1 MKFEKLTI
9 KYEVGKKDSF
19 TGEVEALFN
28 PSQLTYQANLTW
40 KSAPTVRS
48 AKSSSAGGTEFVGV
62 TPETLSLSLFFDT
75 YAEGTP
81 APPGPPAS
89 PIPPTAPPADSVTRY
104 TDKVMKLA
112 QIDKDLHR
120 PPLCKLTWGNRGWEN
135 GEIFR
140 GVLQRVSR
148 TYTLFLDDG
157 TPVRATME
165 CTFLQVPKG
174 SELRSA
180 DVAKRYIVRP
190 GDTLM
195 GIAAAFY
202 GDVAEWRRI
211 AEANHIEDPRRLTP
225 GRALAIP
232 RIE

>member
-1 MKFEKLTI
+1 
-9 KYEVGKKDSF
+9 VGKKDSF
-19 TGEVEALFN
+19 TGELEALFN
-28 PSQLTYQANLTW
+28 PSQLTYQAGLTW
-40 KSAPTVRS
+40 TFTAPVRS
-48 AKSSSAGGTEFVGV
+48 AKSSSAGVTEFKGI

-75 YAEGTP
+75 YAKGSP
-81 APPGPPAS
+81 APARAPAS
-89 PIPPTAPPADSVTRY
+89 PVPPTAPPAESVTRY

-120 PPLCKLTWGNRGWEN
+120 PPLCKLTWGNRGWDN

-165 CTFLQVPKG
+165 CTFVQVPQG

-180 DVAKRYIVRP
+180 DVVKRAIVRP

-195 GIAAAFY
+195 SIAAAFY
-202 GDVAEWRRI
+202 GDVAQWRRI
-211 AEANHIEDPRRLTP
+211 AEANGIEDPRRLTP
-225 GRALAIP
+225 GRALVIP